1 MNIKELSIGDW
12 VRHTFYEENVRIARI
27 DGDSERVLA
36 ERGKLSISCH
46 LNHFEPI
53 PLTPEILE
61 KNGFTRLEPS
71 VNYDWWC
78 LDDKDKFL
86 VGFGFGKEE
95 GRTATGWVFD
105 TVGSCD
111 YKRPIGVH
119 ELQNLL
125 RLTGIEK
132 EIELC

>member
-1 MNIKELSIGDW
+1 MNIKELNIGDF
-12 VRHTFYEENVRIARI
+12 VKYNGEPVII
-27 DGDSERVLA
+27 VGLLSDGMVTLGVSEY
-36 ERGKLSISCH
+36 
-46 LNHFEPI
+46 LNLTCGVSRLTPI

-61 KNGFTRLEPS
+61 KSGFTQLEPS

-95 GRTATGWVFD
+95 GYTATGWDFD

-125 RLTGIEK
+125 RLAGIDL
-132 EIELC
+132 ELKIC

>member
-1 MNIKELSIGDW
+1 MKENL
-12 VRHTFYEENVRIARI
+12 T
-27 DGDSERVLA
+27 
-36 ERGKLSISCH
+36 
-46 LNHFEPI
+46 PI
-53 PLTPEILE
+53 TLTPEILE
-61 KNGFTRLEPS
+61 KSGFTQLDPS

-78 LDDKDKFL
+78 LENKDKFL

-95 GRTATGWVFD
+95 GRTATGWDFD

-125 RLTGIEK
+125 RLAGIDL
-132 EIELC
+132 ELKVC